1 MSMVVG
7 LSMLKNP
14 MGTGSL
20 DQEPPEAVKV
30 IRWPFSKFFFSL
42 EAIDFWRT
50 PTSLH
55 SPGALK

>member
-1 MSMVVG
+1 
-7 LSMLKNP
+7 

-42 EAIDFWRT
+42 EA
-50 PTSLH
+50 TSSY
-55 SPGALK
+55 SPGDPGDA